1 MKLIQTEVEVDIEDE
16 ETIET
21 PITYSLRD
29 RLGDKNF
36 MFVLFLL
43 LFQGFISIWF
53 LFRILSE

>member
-1 MKLIQTEVEVDIEDE
+1 MKLVQIEVEVDIEDE